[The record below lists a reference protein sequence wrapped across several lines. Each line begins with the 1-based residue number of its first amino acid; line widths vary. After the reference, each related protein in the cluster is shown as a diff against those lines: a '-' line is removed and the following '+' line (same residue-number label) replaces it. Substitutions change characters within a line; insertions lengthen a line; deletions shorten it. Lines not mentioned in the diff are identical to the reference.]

1 MVNKIADVWRM
12 KRRYRTIPPFGWLL
26 LGLILAIFCALL
38 VVRTTPIDA
47 PGAAP
52 ASVNRPA

>member
-1 MVNKIADVWRM
+1 VAHEETLSHHSSLWLV
-12 KRRYRTIPPFGWLL
+12 FGWLL

>member
-47 PGAAP
+47 P

>member
-38 VVRTTPIDA
+38 VVGTTPIDA